1 MGLID
6 FIPAGRTSLVDRGKN
21 LYQIQTE
28 YAYRPYARI
37 TTSIA
42 NNGQVVH
49 KIEKKL
55 EKPIESLDEQ
65 SKIEDR
71 IKQQHLEVVGIL
83 RHNGSPVD
91 KSKQEDI
98 TVVGTKEQIESNE
111 YIETS
116 DEPIEE
122 NQFFASNNQ
131 GYLTLI
137 DRFTSIDGVKY
148 VFQLNYKGY
157 LISDDISSTV
167 KKVYSS
173 VFKNIR
179 SLIDVFSTLPG
190 ETITREKGVYE
201 IEREKL
207 YLISAGENFYL
218 IVMDRADPD
227 INYEGYLKSIV
238 DRFIV

>member
-21 LYQIQTE
+21 IYQIQTE
-28 YAYRPYARI
+28 YANRPYARI
-37 TTSIA
+37 TTTIA

-65 SKIEDR
+65 SKTEDR
-71 IKQQHLEVVGIL
+71 IKHQHLEVVGIL
-83 RHNGSPVD
+83 RHNGKPTD
-91 KSKQEDI
+91 KKKQEDV

-111 YIETS
+111 EIV
-116 DEPIEE
+116 EE
-122 NQFFASNNQ
+122 DQFFALNNQ
-131 GYLTLI
+131 GYLRLI
-137 DRFTSIDGVKY
+137 DRFKDIDGVKY
-148 VFQLNYKGY
+148 VFQLNYKGH
-157 LISDDISSTV
+157 LISNDISSSV

-173 VFKNIR
+173 VFKNIC

-218 IVMDRADPD
+218 IVMDRVDPD